1 MTFHKILH
9 FRGKKKSAYLTSVS
23 GGWSGRLLICL
34 KKKKERERKRER
46 VAPGNKPHDPN
57 LSFSLRGR
65 GAVIKTSDFTIC

>member
-1 MTFHKILH
+1 M
-9 FRGKKKSAYLTSVS
+9 
-23 GGWSGRLLICL
+23 LICL